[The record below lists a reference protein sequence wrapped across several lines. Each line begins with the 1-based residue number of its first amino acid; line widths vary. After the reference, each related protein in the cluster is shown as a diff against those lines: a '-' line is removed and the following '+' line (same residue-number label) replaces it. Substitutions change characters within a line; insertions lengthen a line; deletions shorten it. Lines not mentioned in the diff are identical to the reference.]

1 MAAFPTLE
9 ELKSIEADKE
19 LIEEMED
26 KVLVAGYNLLKKIND
41 IYEKKEIKLQIATS
55 ESLTAGLI
63 MSSLVKLPIAGWC
76 KYGGFAVYDT
86 DAKRVYNSV
95 KVDDVY
101 THKCAK
107 EMAVGQLNNS
117 TATLSI
123 AVTGN
128 AMPYFEEKNRL
139 GEVFIGIAGYR
150 ASDGVII
157 YETHMVNG
165 CLDEGMDFTDKCKS
179 WLRSQPTE
187 KHYAKRS
194 DTATISR
201 IIRNYTAL
209 KSMELALAFIT
220 QNDLGIPGFINERK
234 ELNKQT
240 DIGGCLH
247 NEIPKP
253 KYPEIETECVNARN
267 GYCEE
272 SELCSRG
279 DLVNLIPLGWE
290 EDTQDTQDTQDRIIR
305 LQMETAQSVEG
316 RQTRQGS
323 TSLNPQG
330 GGRKKKSKRKKSKR
344 KKYKKRRS
352 RKY

>member
-1 MAAFPTLE
+1 MSAFPTLE
-9 ELKSIEADKE
+9 ELKSPEEDKE

-26 KVLVAGYNLLKKIND
+26 KVLVAGYNLLKKITD
-41 IYEKKEIKLQIATS
+41 INEDRGIKLQIATS

-117 TATLSI
+117 NATLSI

-128 AMPYFEEKNRL
+128 AMPYFEDKNRL

-150 ASDGVII
+150 AKDDVII
-157 YETHMVNG
+157 YETHVVNG
-165 CLDEGMDFTDKCKS
+165 CLDGGINLTDKCKS
-179 WLRSQPTE
+179 WLSSQPTK

-201 IIRNYTAL
+201 IVRNYTAV
-209 KSMELALAFIT
+209 KSMELALNFIT
-220 QNDLGIPGFINERK
+220 QNDLGVPEFINERK
-234 ELNKQT
+234 KLNEQT
-240 DIGGCLH
+240 DSVGCLH
-247 NEIPKP
+247 NGIPDS
-253 KYPEIETECVNARN
+253 KYPETETECVNKRN
-267 GYCEE
+267 EYCIE

-279 DLVNLIPLGWE
+279 GLVNLIPLGWE
-290 EDTQDTQDTQDRIIR
+290 EDTQDRIIR
-305 LQMETAQSVEG
+305 LQMETTQSVEG
-316 RQTRQGS
+316 RQTRPGS

-330 GGRKKKSKRKKSKR
+330 GGRKKKSKRKK
-344 KKYKKRRS
+344 YKKRRT

>member
-1 MAAFPTLE
+1 MSAFPTLE
-9 ELKSIEADKE
+9 ELKSPEEDKE

-41 IYEKKEIKLQIATS
+41 INEDRGIELQIATS

-117 TATLSI
+117 NATLSI

-128 AMPYFEEKNRL
+128 AMPYFEDKNRL

-150 ASDGVII
+150 EKDDVII
-157 YETHMVNG
+157 YETQVVNG
-165 CLDEGMDFTDKCKS
+165 CLDGGINLTDKCKS
-179 WLRSQPTE
+179 WLRSQPTK
-187 KHYAKRS
+187 KHYANRS

-201 IIRNYTAL
+201 IVRNYTAI
-209 KSMELALAFIT
+209 KSMELALNFIT
-220 QNDLGIPGFINERK
+220 QNDLGVPEFINERK
-234 ELNKQT
+234 KLNEQT
-240 DIGGCLH
+240 DRVGCLH
-247 NEIPKP
+247 NGIPDS
-253 KYPEIETECVNARN
+253 KYPETETICVNKRDE
-267 GYCEE
+267 YCIE
-272 SELCSRG
+272 SESCSRG

-290 EDTQDTQDTQDRIIR
+290 EDTQDRIIR
-305 LQMETAQSVEG
+305 LQMETTQSVEG
-316 RQTRQGS
+316 RQTRPGS

-330 GGRKKKSKRKKSKR
+330 GGRKKKSKRKK
-344 KKYKKRRS
+344 YKKRRT

>member
-1 MAAFPTLE
+1 MPAFPTLE
-9 ELKSIEADKE
+9 ELKSPEGDKE
-19 LIEEMED
+19 LIEEIEN
-26 KVLVAGYNLLKKIND
+26 KVLEAGYDLLKKIND
-41 IYEKKEIKLQIATS
+41 IYEEKGIKLQIATS

-63 MSSLVKLPIAGWC
+63 MSSLVKLPINGWC

-128 AMPYFEEKNRL
+128 AMPYFKEKNRL

-150 ASDGVII
+150 ASDGIII

-165 CLDEGMDFTDKCKS
+165 CLDEETNLTDKCKS
-179 WLRSQPTE
+179 WLRSQPTK
-187 KHYAKRS
+187 KHYANRS
-194 DTATISR
+194 DTATVSR
-201 IIRNYTAL
+201 IIRNYTAF
-209 KSMELALAFIT
+209 KSMKLALDFIT
-220 QNDLGIPGFINERK
+220 QNDLSVPKIIVERK
-234 ELNKQT
+234 NLNIKK
-240 DIGGCLH
+240 DSVGCLH
-247 NEIPKP
+247 NGIPTS
-253 KYPEIETECVNARN
+253 KYTEIESECVNARDE
-267 GYCEE
+267 YCRE

-279 DLVNLIPLGWE
+279 KLVNLIPLGWGE
-290 EDTQDTQDTQDRIIR
+290 DTQDRIIR
-305 LQMETAQSVEG
+305 LQMETAQSVEE
-316 RQTRQGS
+316 RQTRPGS

-344 KKYKKRRS
+344 KKSKRRK

>member
-1 MAAFPTLE
+1 MPAFPTLE
-9 ELKSIEADKE
+9 ELKVPEEDKK
-19 LIEEMED
+19 LIEEIED

-41 IYEKKEIKLQIATS
+41 IYEEKGIELQIATS

-150 ASDGVII
+150 ASDDVII
-157 YETHMVNG
+157 YETHVVNG
-165 CLDEGMDFTDKCKS
+165 CLDEGEIFTDKCKS
-179 WLRSQPTE
+179 WLRSQPTK

-194 DTATISR
+194 DTAAISR
-201 IIRNYTAL
+201 IVRNYTAL
-209 KSMELALAFIT
+209 KSMELALNFIT
-220 QNDLGIPGFINERK
+220 QNDLGIPEFINERK
-234 ELNKQT
+234 KLNKQI
-240 DIGGCLH
+240 DSNGCLH
-247 NEIPKP
+247 NGIPNS
-253 KYPEIETECVNARN
+253 KYPEIKAECVNARN
-267 GYCEE
+267 EYCKE
-272 SELCSRG
+272 SELCDRG

-290 EDTQDTQDTQDRIIR
+290 EDTQDRIIR
-305 LQMETAQSVEG
+305 LQMETAQSVGE
-316 RQTRQGS
+316 RQTAAAGS
-323 TSLNPQG
+323 TYLNSHG
-330 GGRKKKSKRKKSKR
+330 GGRKKKSKRNKSNRRKNTKR
-344 KKYKKRRS
+344 KN
-352 RKY
+352 RKT

>member
-1 MAAFPTLE
+1 MSSFPTLE
-9 ELKSIEADKE
+9 ELMVPEEDKE
-19 LIEEMED
+19 LIEEIED
-26 KVLVAGYNLLKKIND
+26 KVLVVGYNLLKKIND
-41 IYEKKEIKLQIATS
+41 IYEEKGIKLQIATS

-107 EMAVGQLNNS
+107 EMALGQLNNS

-128 AMPYFEEKNRL
+128 AMPYFEERNRL

-150 ASDGVII
+150 AGDDVII

-165 CLDEGMDFTDKCKS
+165 CLDERINLTDKCKS
-179 WLRSQPTE
+179 WLKSQPT
-187 KHYAKRS
+187 KNHYAKRS
-194 DTATISR
+194 DTAAISR

-209 KSMELALAFIT
+209 ISMELALGFIT
-220 QNDLGIPGFINERK
+220 KNNLGIPEFINKRK
-234 ELNKQT
+234 ELNNQK
-240 DIGGCLH
+240 DSDGCLH
-247 NEIPKP
+247 NKIPNS
-253 KYPEIETECVNARN
+253 KYPEIKAECVNARN
-267 GYCEE
+267 EYCKE

-279 DLVNLIPLGWE
+279 DLVSEIPLGWE
-290 EDTQDTQDTQDRIIR
+290 EDTQDRIIR

-316 RQTRQGS
+316 RQTRPGS

-330 GGRKKKSKRKKSKR
+330 GGRKKKSKRKK
-344 KKYKKRRS
+344 YKKRRS